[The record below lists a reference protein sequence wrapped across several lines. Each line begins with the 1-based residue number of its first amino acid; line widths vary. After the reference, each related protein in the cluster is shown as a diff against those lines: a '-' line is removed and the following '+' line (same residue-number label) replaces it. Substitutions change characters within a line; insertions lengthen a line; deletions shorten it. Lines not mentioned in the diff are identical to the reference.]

1 MFSCPFA
8 IFLTFTLKAS
18 PLFYTKYIFYKYKN
32 NYSRLNYLINILKLY
47 KFGDGINATL
57 AGCTVCP
64 LRFGQE
70 LLTTK
75 QIVMKKIF
83 SIMMAAAIT
92 FAFTACEGTDPDN
105 GNDNGTEQ
113 GGGLR

>member
-1 MFSCPFA
+1 M
-8 IFLTFTLKAS
+8 
-18 PLFYTKYIFYKYKN
+18 
-32 NYSRLNYLINILKLY
+32 NYLINILKLY

-92 FAFTACEGTDPDN
+92 FAFTACEFAFTACEGTDPDN